1 MPVRWRSR
9 LDRWRPRSRSRP
21 VGGEKHAADLRLEHR
36 LEAPRGPLASSS
48 GLSGVSCDAVEIGRC
63 GWQSRAP
70 IRSARSASVLL
81 LAVLIG
87 LHVVPPLSRT
97 RRIDARPWCSGSR
110 AYRNRSRSA
119 EWLFLRS
126 RHPPASGWDASF
138 AASAGSNSSLSSI
151 SFVSRPDPAPATTNN
166 SVYAIRLQA
175 PARRRPDGAGN
186 IGVLERIRRPT
197 GGPEPT
203 SCCHNQACSRGA
215 WDGAVSSKR
224 ACPTAVEQKRE
235 RPGTSSR

>member
-1 MPVRWRSR
+1 MQ
-9 LDRWRPRSRSRP
+9 RPA
-21 VGGEKHAADLRLEHR
+21 HARLEQKSKCR
-36 LEAPRGPLASSS
+36 AEGGRQEWPERRALRG
-48 GLSGVSCDAVEIGRC
+48 VEIGR
-63 GWQSRAP
+63 
-70 IRSARSASVLL
+70 SARNFGLPLETLEQVRRALHRLDRLDVAPAR
-81 LAVLIG
+81 LANAQEDAPLAEGKIG
-87 LHVVPPLSRT
+87 RIEIDRDQFLHAWHSPGPGSQKRVGLDLRG
-97 RRIDARPWCSGSR
+97 ISGS
-110 AYRNRSRSA
+110 
-119 EWLFLRS
+119 ELKLELDLLRF
-126 RHPPASGWDASF
+126 PPRP
-138 AASAGSNSSLSSI
+138 SS
-151 SFVSRPDPAPATTNN
+151 ATTNN